1 LNLKFFVLVI
11 FLLLSRFSWSQTQY
25 NQAKLD
31 SFDLCISKSKNKTNL
46 DDRLLYATK
55 AKKIADELD
64 LDSLIIESN
73 FNLSKIWLES
83 GYNDLFLKLS
93 RENLKLSLQIKDSI
107 STALIFKNFGDYYYG
122 NSTDSAYY
130 YFHKA
135 EKLHRAL
142 NDNFNTAIDLLNI
155 AVLQKNEKDFI
166 GSEVT
171 SIDAISLLDP
181 LEETNDVIKYKS
193 FIYNNL
199 GLVFDQLEQYDES
212 IKYNTKAIELKK
224 KLGSSN
230 LASID
235 NSKNNLAL
243 AYKNSG
249 QYTLAIDYFNE
260 ILKNKNLII
269 DRPDFYA
276 LVLDNYANTLYLLKD
291 FNKLPKLYLKA
302 LKICDSLGGNAAS
315 YNSIVINQHL
325 AEFYNDKNQKDS
337 AKYYAYRAKNISKAY
352 HNDDLLKSLLLLSK
366 IEEDSIAVKY
376 YNDYIKLNDSLVK
389 NERTVRNKFARIRFE
404 TKEVEQKNIQI
415 AREKL
420 WLTIISII
428 LLISA
433 LLIYIIIT
441 QRSKNNELRFVQ
453 KQQEANEEIYNLMLT
468 QQEKIEEAR
477 ILEKKNISQE
487 LHDGVLGRLFGTR
500 LSLDSL
506 NMAASE
512 EAIKTRSR
520 YIQDLK
526 NIEDDIRKV
535 SHELN
540 TDFISGS
547 GFLDIIKTLL
557 ETQTKAYKLNYK
569 FDCKDL
575 INWDDVSN
583 KNKIHIYRILQESL
597 HNIYKHANATLIKI
611 MIELKNNVILMTIND
626 DGSGFDINKI
636 KAGIGLKNMNSR
648 INEINGELSIVS
660 KIDEG
665 TTVKIKIPT

>member
-1 LNLKFFVLVI
+1 MSVNAQSKPETDSL
-11 FLLLSRFSWSQTQY
+11 
-25 NQAKLD
+25 QAYL
-31 SFDLCISKSKNKTNL
+31 SKSQNKDKYSN
-46 DDRLLYATK
+46 DDRLTYALK
-55 AKKIADELD
+55 AKQIVLTEGI
-64 LDSLIIESN
+64 DSLIIN
-73 FNLSKIWLES
+73 VNLNLSSIYKEKKQYILFKKVNEEALKIAS
-83 GYNDLFLKLS
+83 KT
-93 RENLKLSLQIKDSI
+93 KDS
-107 STALIFKNFGDYYYG
+107 STIAFINYNIGDYYNFYRQ
-122 NSTDSAYY
+122 TDSAYY
-130 YFHKA
+130 YYHKV
-135 EKLHRAL
+135 EKLYSAL
-142 NDNFNTAIDLLNI
+142 KDYYNTADILFNI

-171 SIDAISLLDP
+171 SVEAMSLLNQI
-181 LEETNDVIKYKS
+181 EETNSVVKLKS
-193 FIYNNL
+193 YIYNNL

-212 IKYNTKAIELKK
+212 IKYHKKAIELKK
-224 KLGSSN
+224 KLEGNN
-230 LASID
+230 LATID

-243 AYKNSG
+243 TYKNSR
-249 QYTLAIDYFNE
+249 QYDLAIFYYKE
-260 ILKNKNLII
+260 ILENKNLINE
-269 DRPDFYA
+269 RPDFYA
-276 LVLDNYANTLYLLKD
+276 LVLDNYANTLYLTKD
-291 FNKLPKLYLKA
+291 YRQLPKLYLKA
-302 LKICDSLGGNAAS
+302 LKICDSIGAS
-315 YNSIVINQHL
+315 YNSIIINQHL
-325 AEFYNDKNQKDS
+325 AQYYNDNNKKDS
-337 AKYYAYRAKNISKAY
+337 AKYYAYRAKDISKKY

-366 IEEDSIAVKY
+366 IEEDSLAVKH
-376 YNDYIKLNDSLVK
+376 YNAYIKLNDSLVK
-389 NERTVRNKFARIRFE
+389 NERTIRNKFARIRFE
-404 TKEVEQKNIQI
+404 TKEIEQRNIQI

-477 ILEKKNISQE
+477 VLEKKNISQE

-506 NMAASE
+506 NMAVSE
-512 EAIKTRSR
+512 EAVKTRSR

-557 ETQTKAYKLNYK
+557 EDQTKAYKLEYK
-569 FDCKDL
+569 FECKDS
-575 INWDDVSN
+575 INWEDVSN
-583 KNKIHIYRILQESL
+583 KNKIHIYRILQEAI
-597 HNIYKHANATLIKI
+597 HNIYKHANASLIKI
-611 MIELKNNVILMTIND
+611 VLELKNNVILLTIND
-626 DGSGFDINKI
+626 NGSGFDVNKA

-648 INEINGELSIVS
+648 INEINGELNIVS
-660 KIDEG
+660 KINEG